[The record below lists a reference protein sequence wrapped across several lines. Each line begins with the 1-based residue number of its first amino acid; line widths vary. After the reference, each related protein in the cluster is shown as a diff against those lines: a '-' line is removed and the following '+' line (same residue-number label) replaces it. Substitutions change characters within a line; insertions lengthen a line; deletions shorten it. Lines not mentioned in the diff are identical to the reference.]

1 MGKYKAVIIDA
12 KKLAARGG
20 AILLGI
26 IASAVL
32 LTMGCDRILENP
44 DIVVKNNL
52 PAIGT
57 LSGKSD
63 YREKI
68 SKVAENI
75 VSAVLGFSPDARES
89 IIGASLPVFKA
100 ASGSYLAK
108 ITQSERGRVVYYNE
122 ETTEVSADFNIPEE
136 NKAPIKKVDAAQK
149 LSDNRPIA
157 IANETSYG
165 IDIKNMLSTKPMIDM
180 SGQGPKVLITHT
192 HATESY
198 APRGAEFYDVTA
210 SDRNF
215 DTDKNVVAVGKKMA
229 EVLRENGIET
239 IHDEVLH
246 DAPSFNGSY
255 AHSLEAVTEY
265 TEKYP
270 SIQVVFDIHR
280 DSIVYDDKTKAKT
293 VTEID
298 GRQAAQLMFVVGTD
312 ENGLYNPNWRSNMK
326 TAMHFQKEI
335 TAKYPRLMRH
345 INLRKE
351 RFNGHTSGASMII
364 EVGTSGNSLDEA
376 LYSIEIAAKVIADYL
391 GEL

>member
-12 KKLAARGG
+12 KKIAAKG
-20 AILLGI
+20 AVIGLGI
-26 IASAVL
+26 IASAAF
-32 LTMGCDRILENP
+32 LTMGGERILGNPMNP
-44 DIVVKNNL
+44 DTVFKNNL
-52 PAIGT
+52 PAF
-57 LSGKSD
+57 SGEMD
-63 YREKI
+63 YREEIGKI
-68 SKVAENI
+68 AEDI
-75 VSAVLGFSPDARES
+75 ASAVLGFSPDAKES

-108 ITQSERGRVVYYNE
+108 VSQSERTGIVYYNE
-122 ETTEVSADFNIPEE
+122 ESTEVSADLNIPEA

-149 LSDNRPIA
+149 LSDNRPVS

-165 IDIKNMLSTKPMIDM
+165 IDIKNMLSTKPSIDM
-180 SGQGPKVLITHT
+180 SGKGPKILITHT

-198 APRGAEFYDVTA
+198 APKGAEFYDVTA
-210 SDRNF
+210 SDRSD

-246 DAPSFNGSY
+246 DVPSFNGSY
-255 AHSLEAVTEY
+255 AHSLKTVTEY
-265 TEKYP
+265 IEKYP
-270 SIQVVFDIHR
+270 SIQIVFDVHR

-293 VTEID
+293 VTEIN
-298 GRQAAQLMFVVGTD
+298 GKRAAQLMFVVGTD
-312 ENGLYNPNWRSNMK
+312 ENGLYNPNWQSNMK

-335 TAKYPRLMRH
+335 AAKYPRLMRH